1 MLTLFFLSWE
11 RRLNPWYQL
20 IPLWHQDGRPS
31 TCYGVWPQKIGWAAL
46 ILILSFWN
54 TQGCP
59 SLLNE
64 SQEVSICMES
74 VTSVR
79 NLARA
84 PWVGVWGVETM
95 MSSRFFPL
103 CCEGREEEKAR
114 ASSAAVIYKYS
125 FLSGS
130 HNEFRKLS
138 GTINTY
144 YISPNEVSRASLA
157 AQKRCFGDRLG
168 KCEEA
173 GAGSGTNL
181 GASWRGWWPE

>member
-1 MLTLFFLSWE
+1 M
-11 RRLNPWYQL
+11 
-20 IPLWHQDGRPS
+20 
-31 TCYGVWPQKIGWAAL
+31 
-46 ILILSFWN
+46 
-54 TQGCP
+54 
-59 SLLNE
+59 
-64 SQEVSICMES
+64 
-74 VTSVR
+74 
-79 NLARA
+79 
-84 PWVGVWGVETM
+84 ETM

-173 GAGSGTNL
+173 GAGSGTNP
-181 GASWRGWWPE
+181 GAS